1 MILAVLKYLYINTFV
16 LRLSCRSFGRQAL
29 VEAEDD
35 RAGGQCEELNNKDNQ
50 A

>member
-16 LRLSCRSFGRQAL
+16 LPRSCRSFGRQAP
-29 VEAEDD
+29 VEVEDD
-35 RAGGQCEELNNKDNQ
+35 RAGGQCEELNHKDNQ